1 MIAHHEHTDALP
13 KISFLLVSPPKS
25 NAYQS
30 SLYQNPSHYNHQLNS
45 LLFTFVDCGTTV
57 RAPRIWRKNSK
68 FTRMLPQFQI
78 KRIHSAPI
86 ETIQGR
92 RNLLA
97 QIYSPK
103 SSSPF
108 LLPRSGVPFVHS
120 QISLNR
126 CARVYTAGFE
136 GVPEGCVNP
145 LVHNPQIPL

>member
-1 MIAHHEHTDALP
+1 MNTRMLCQRSP
-13 KISFLLVSPPKS
+13 FCWVSPPKS

-30 SLYQNPSHYNHQLNS
+30 SLYQNPSNYNHQLNFLRNS

-78 KRIHSAPI
+78 NRIHSAPI

-126 CARVYTAGFE
+126 RARVYTAGFE

>member
-1 MIAHHEHTDALP
+1 MNTRMLCQRSP
-13 KISFLLVSPPKS
+13 FCWVSPPKS

-30 SLYQNPSHYNHQLNS
+30 SLYQNPSNYNHQLNFLRNS

-78 KRIHSAPI
+78 NRIHSAPI

-126 CARVYTAGFE
+126 RARVYTAGFE
-136 GVPEGCVNP
+136 GVQEGCVNP
-145 LVHNPQIPL
+145 